1 MLLFYTSWKHQKVW
15 FLSVFS
21 LYRNGIFAWHDL
33 TCFLANTFF
42 TLIFQ
47 YFNKTTTLCWKYYY
61 KIQELPPPP
70 DSSKIDYYKNL
81 DELCKCIGKLSL
93 PSNWKINCGNIIH
106 LYKIVSD
113 IFNCIIP
120 VFACCLPTDYEIYD
134 SYKSSIHQSM

>member
-21 LYRNGIFAWHDL
+21 WYRYGIFAWHCS

-47 YFNKTTTLCWKYYY
+47 YFNKTTKLCWKYYY

-93 PSNWKINCGNIIH
+93 PSNWKINCGNIMH

>member
-1 MLLFYTSWKHQKVW
+1 MLLFCTSWKHQKVW

-21 LYRNGIFAWHDL
+21 WYRYGIFAWHGS

-47 YFNKTTTLCWKYYY
+47 YFNKTTKLCWKYYY

-70 DSSKIDYYKNL
+70 DSSNIDYYKNL
-81 DELCKCIGKLSL
+81 DEFCKRIGKLSL

-120 VFACCLPTDYEIYD
+120 VFACCLPTDYEIYN